1 MRKINPIFLDGVAW
15 VGGRL
20 AQLDI
25 DVDMK
30 HPIIMPQRSHLTEL
44 FIRQHHDKLHH
55 TGTSHTW
62 ASLRQRFCIV
72 KGAAAVRHSIGQCIK
87 RKRCN
92 ALVGKQLMADLAGC
106 GVQTDK
112 PPFYKVGVDY
122 FGPFWSSREK
132 AGLKDMDAYFL
143 A

>member
-1 MRKINPIFLDGVAW
+1 
-15 VGGRL
+15 
-20 AQLDI
+20 
-25 DVDMK
+25 
-30 HPIIMPQRSHLTEL
+30 MPQCSHLTEL
-44 FIRQHHDKLHH
+44 VIKQHHNKLDH

-72 KGAAAVRHSIGQCIK
+72 KGAPAVRHSIGQCIK

-92 ALVGKQLMADLAGC
+92 ALVGKQLMADLPDC
-106 GVQTDK
+106 RIQTDK

-122 FGPFWSSREK
+122 YGPFWLSREN
-132 AGLKDMDAYFL
+132 AGLKDMDAHFH